1 MGGRGVI
8 GSLLFVLETI
18 IPVFFVV
25 GSGWFCRRVN
35 IISDPTVTGLLSFTT
50 QLAAPVLLFRAM
62 YALDVGEVFDPRLL
76 VSFYAGA
83 IFCFALGT
91 WGARR
96 LFGASPGESVAI
108 GFAALFSN
116 SLLLGVPIM
125 QRAYGEAALGPNF
138 AIISIHAPLCY
149 LIGITAMEMSRA
161 DGRGPVATAKAT
173 ARAMFRNALTIGI
186 AIGLAFNFSGIRM
199 PDPIEA
205 GVEMIARA
213 ALPLGLFA
221 LGGALTRYRLREG
234 IGPAMMIAG
243 LGLAVH
249 PLIAFGLSAHVF
261 DLPDGMVRSA
271 TVTASMP
278 PGVNAYVFA
287 AMYMRAVGAAASSV
301 LLATTLSA
309 VTVSF
314 WLMILGAA
322 GY

>member
-1 MGGRGVI
+1 MI
-8 GSLLFVLETI
+8 DSLFFVLETI

-25 GSGWFCRRVN
+25 GAGWFTRRVG
-35 IISDPTVTGLLSFTT
+35 ILSDATVTGLLSFTT
-50 QLAAPVLLFRAM
+50 QLAAPVLLFSAM
-62 YALDVGEVFDPRLL
+62 YSLDVGEVFDPRLL
-76 VSFYAGA
+76 ISFYAGA
-83 IFCFALGT
+83 IGCFGLGV

-125 QRAYGEAALGPNF
+125 QRAYGDAALGPNF

-161 DGRGPVATAKAT
+161 DGRGGMATARAT
-173 ARAMFRNALTIGI
+173 VRAMFRNALTIGI
-186 AIGLAFNFSGIRM
+186 AIGLAFNFSGIRL
-199 PDPIEA
+199 PAPIES
-205 GVEMIARA
+205 GVDMIARA
-213 ALPLGLFA
+213 ALPVALFA

-234 IGPAMMIAG
+234 IGPAVMIAG
-243 LGLAVH
+243 LGLAIH
-249 PLIAFGLSAHVF
+249 PLIAFGLSAYVF

-301 LLATTLSA
+301 LLATALS
-309 VTVSF
+309 VFGVSF